1 MKVIFVAIH
10 RKTNDIPEYFR
21 EEAELVIPSYG
32 YFIRGAQTTFT
43 GVLRF
48 VVNICLLT
56 SDPLKQLFGSRITS
70 NMDEN
75 LSQPS
80 WRKRPPGPMRTDFIG
95 RAKKR
100 ANNEVVG
107 FASAW
112 LTGLCLCLVSEIGSG
127 STSCAEWP
135 TLTVTL
141 KIYRLWAAS
150 VPVLKQFLLMRHVL
164 LHVNILIL
172 TLCRTDTIHVFVHVL
187 QVCHIMCTVI
197 MCMIRC

>member
-80 WRKRPPGPMRTDFIG
+80 WRKRPPGPTVWEQTLL
-95 RAKKR
+95 AEQKKEQTMKLWDLQVLDWLGFVFVWFQR
-100 ANNEVVG
+100 SAVEVHPVQND
-107 FASAW
+107 
-112 LTGLCLCLVSEIGSG
+112 
-127 STSCAEWP
+127 
-135 TLTVTL
+135 
-141 KIYRLWAAS
+141 RLW
-150 VPVLKQFLLMRHVL
+150 LWLWKFIDCEQRLFLSLNSFYWWDMYSY
-164 LHVNILIL
+164 
-172 TLCRTDTIHVFVHVL
+172 T
-187 QVCHIMCTVI
+187 
-197 MCMIRC
+197 